1 MTETIQDYHFGRLEQ
16 SAQQPIWIVKDAE
29 LKHYCDQWMKLSL
42 IALDTEF
49 MRIDTFY
56 PIPGLIQVADQEA
69 CYLIDPLE
77 ISDMAPLAEV
87 LANTDIIKVLHA
99 ASEDLELFRHH
110 YGVVPDPLF
119 DTQIAA
125 AFAGWGFSMGLQK
138 IVEKALQISLGKGHT
153 RSDWLQR
160 PLSEEQTLYAALDVA
175 YLPAIAKQ
183 LTDELNALGRYEWM
197 LDECQS
203 LCHSSRDEDPEGL
216 DYYLR
221 FTQMNIRSAS
231 TLAGLRD
238 LTAWRE
244 QTCRERNLCRP
255 HVLRN
260 EAIVTIIDTW
270 PTHLKQLSDL
280 RVLRPQ
286 HLKDDGKVILNI
298 LKQAQESAEA
308 DPPKPIQLPL
318 HVYNSAALKRLKS
331 IGKEIAKKENLL
343 PELLIRRRDIEKLIN
358 SKDDQGGYHLPPS
371 LQGWRKALLADKLL
385 DALKKIDNQPVE
397 TQET

>member
-1 MTETIQDYHFGRLEQ
+1 M
-16 SAQQPIWIVKDAE
+16 
-29 LKHYCDQWMKLSL
+29 
-42 IALDTEF
+42 
-49 MRIDTFY
+49 
-56 PIPGLIQVADQEA
+56 
-69 CYLIDPLE
+69 
-77 ISDMAPLAEV
+77 
-87 LANTDIIKVLHA
+87 
-99 ASEDLELFRHH
+99 
-110 YGVVPDPLF
+110 
-119 DTQIAA
+119 
-125 AFAGWGFSMGLQK
+125 
-138 IVEKALQISLGKGHT
+138 
-153 RSDWLQR
+153 
-160 PLSEEQTLYAALDVA
+160 
-175 YLPAIAKQ
+175 
-183 LTDELNALGRYEWM
+183 
-197 LDECQS
+197 
-203 LCHSSRDEDPEGL
+203 
-216 DYYLR
+216 
-221 FTQMNIRSAS
+221 
-231 TLAGLRD
+231 
-238 LTAWRE
+238 
-244 QTCRERNLCRP
+244 
-255 HVLRN
+255 LRN